1 MSRRGTLG
9 TIARAR
15 SGDKGGH
22 ANVGV
27 WAHDDAAYAVL
38 LREVTA
44 ERVAAHFGIPVE
56 RVDRYPLPGLRALN
70 VVLRGV
76 LGAGGAASLDS
87 DAQAKTY
94 SQALLALEIEVP
106 G

>member
-1 MSRRGTLG
+1 VPTP
-9 TIARAR
+9 ARVPLRTFAQAR
-15 SGDKGGH
+15 SGDKGAH

-27 WAHDDAAYAVL
+27 WVADDPAYAVL
-38 LREVTA
+38 VREVTV
-44 ERVAAHFGIPVE
+44 ERVAAHLGIPVGQ
-56 RVDRYPLPGLRALN
+56 VDRAIN

-76 LGAGGAASLDS
+76 LGAGGAAGLDS

-94 SQALLALEIEVP
+94 SQALLALEIEGV